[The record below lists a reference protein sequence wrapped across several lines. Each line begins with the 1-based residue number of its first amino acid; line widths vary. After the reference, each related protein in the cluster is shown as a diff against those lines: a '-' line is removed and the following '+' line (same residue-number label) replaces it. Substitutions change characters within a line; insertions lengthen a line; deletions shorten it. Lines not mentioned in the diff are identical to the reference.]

1 MYKVKIVFSNGIASY
16 YEGYMTYEDARSA
29 AYNLFAENLYLGAC
43 DFKIIR

>member
-1 MYKVKIVFSNGIASY
+1 MYKVKIIFVNGNASY
-16 YEGYMTYEDARSA
+16 FEGYKTYEDARNA